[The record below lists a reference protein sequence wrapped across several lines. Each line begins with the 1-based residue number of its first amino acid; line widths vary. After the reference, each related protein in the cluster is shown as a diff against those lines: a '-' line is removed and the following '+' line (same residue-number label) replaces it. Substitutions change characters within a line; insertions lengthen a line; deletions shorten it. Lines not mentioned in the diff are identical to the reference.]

1 MGRKNSRKDA
11 YKYRQRKH
19 REYNVTDSTITT
31 FCDGEK
37 EYKEFKY
44 GTRSMASGKQQGAD
58 PKAMSKLAKA
68 KMKYDETV
76 SKDETTVV
84 NDLRSKAQTQGVS
97 NNFGKDANKV
107 RETLLKSDT
116 LAFLEFERDKN
127 NNYTNAYMII
137 CRNDMSMSIIKV
149 YYVKI
154 NNAINYVN
162 EVVLTDERNI
172 GKVVNEQN
180 LLLTI
185 REINWL
191 LEEYNI
197 GYVFVCTQNSKNA
210 YKFETEKCNIT
221 ENVAVQKLYDKLIRM
236 DSFIASVVAGRY
248 IDELMQLTTNNYFID
263 TLVNKLS
270 IRRKDGYYNKKDFG
284 ALKLYCLARRLKL
297 NKEAINELTFVDIAN
312 MYSGTFKLTFLSEW
326 NDLDIKL
333 IERLVHDGQ
342 YKKLYILLC
351 DAEYILSELSRQG
364 MKGVDG
370 TANGTANED
379 GDGGVASELT
389 EYTYVR
395 LRNDTRKLMKR
406 SKFNESEYSS
416 IDIIYNFKGSNISLD
431 DMYKLRYLGENW
443 VGVD

>member
-76 SKDETTVV
+76 SKDETVV
-84 NDLRSKAQTQGVS
+84 VSDLRSKAQTQGVS

-221 ENVAVQKLYDKLIRM
+221 ENVAVQKLSDKLVRM

-270 IRRKDGYYNKKDFG
+270 IRRKDGYYNNSFG
-284 ALKLYCLARRLKL
+284 VPLKTTSPPLSPA
-297 NKEAINELTFVDIAN
+297 
-312 MYSGTFKLTFLSEW
+312 SGP
-326 NDLDIKL
+326 
-333 IERLVHDGQ
+333 
-342 YKKLYILLC
+342 
-351 DAEYILSELSRQG
+351 
-364 MKGVDG
+364 
-370 TANGTANED
+370 
-379 GDGGVASELT
+379 
-389 EYTYVR
+389 
-395 LRNDTRKLMKR
+395 
-406 SKFNESEYSS
+406 
-416 IDIIYNFKGSNISLD
+416 ISTT
-431 DMYKLRYLGENW
+431 
-443 VGVD
+443 